1 MAATKT
7 TGTVRAGGVARR
19 QHCRRARGQDHVDL
33 AADQFGREVG
43 ELLDVRGNPEVK
55 HEALALD
62 VPELAQSVP

>member
-1 MAATKT
+1 MKT
-7 TGTVRAGGVARR
+7 TGTVLVALRAGSTA
-19 QHCRRARGQDHVDL
+19 HVDL

-62 VPELAQSVP
+62 VPELAQTVP